1 MSTPTS
7 EGTPVRTPWRD
18 SCRRTSASS
27 PSGRPPAACRR
38 ARSPTRGSRAS
49 SGGGPGCLKIS
60 HVPLLVRLGR
70 RPLDVVPPAALDALE
85 GSPVDEWLEALE
97 GDAEVGGGLLAGHVL
112 APVNGAPGRT
122 DNKYTKTSPPRL
134 QFTQ

>member
-60 HVPLLVRLGR
+60 PVPLLVRLGR
-70 RPLDVVPPAALDALE
+70 RPPDVVPPAALDALE
-85 GSPVDEWLEALE
+85 GSPVDAWLEDRKSVVQGKSVYVRVVL
-97 GDAEVGGGLLAGHVL
+97 GG
-112 APVNGAPGRT
+112 PRIITKKNQT
-122 DNKYTKTSPPRL
+122 YTSGK
-134 QFTQ
+134 